1 MKSSVL
7 FSLLAPAGAVT
18 ALAND
23 KDMSLKTRPIMKVV
37 RMLEDMKAELNKELE
52 DDKAVHEMMDCWCS
66 TNEKEKTKAIE
77 LGTSRINELEA
88 LLGET
93 IAKIKEIKSKRKA
106 TQEEQYKDQAALDE
120 AEELRMKENKE
131 FHGAETDLLE
141 AIDATKNAII
151 VLSKH
156 HPELAQIKSIVRML
170 QAAKIPQLMLKSG
183 SFSNLKAQELKDFL
197 TGAATATETS
207 FLQRSPGLA
216 GQSYQ
221 PQSGQIFGILKQ
233 MKEDFDTD
241 LAQEQKAEAKAVE
254 EFKALK
260 ESKLAEIDTAKK
272 AIVQFDQDLAQLGQT
287 NAESLKELEDVEEQ
301 LGMDKEFLKNLQE
314 KCANTDEEFEK
325 RVKSRLEEIAAV
337 EDTIEILNSDDAF
350 ASFDKTVNSFLQVS
364 SQQQEKARRAKAS
377 AVLQKAAR
385 ETNQPKLALIAIS
398 AQLDVFTKVKEE
410 IDKMVAELQ
419 TQQKDEID
427 HRDNCIESLNTNKRD
442 QTAAYDKKDSLETKM
457 ADLEQ
462 SIKTLGE
469 NIEASTQA
477 IAEAQTQMKRRSET
491 REGENAD
498 YQTTVQD
505 QRLTQMILQ
514 KAIDR
519 MSQVYALMQMHQ
531 PGAPHIQ
538 TSGTHTD
545 PGNGPAKFKDNSA
558 KNSGGKRVIAMLDDV
573 MKDSKTMED
582 EAIAAEES
590 AQNAYENFMKDS
602 NKMIISTTKMINDMT
617 EAKAKAKSDLT
628 MAKTD
633 FKQTMAELEGLNN
646 EAGDLHKSCDY
657 LLKNFDLRQQAR
669 AAEIDAL
676 NEAKNILSGMK

>member
-7 FSLLAPAGAVT
+7 FSLVAPAAAVT

-23 KDMSLKTRPIMKVV
+23 KDMTLKTRPIMKIV
-37 RMLEDMKAELNKELE
+37 RMLEDMKVELNKELE

-77 LGTSRINELEA
+77 MGTTRINELEA

-93 IAKIKEIKSKRKA
+93 LAKIKEIKSKRKA
-106 TQEEQYKDQAALDE
+106 TQEDQYKDQAALDE
-120 AEELRMKENKE
+120 AEEIRMKENKE
-131 FHGAETDLLE
+131 FHGTETDLLE

-156 HPELAQIKSIVRML
+156 NPDFAQIRSVARAL
-170 QAAKIPQLMLKSG
+170 QAARVPQLIMKAG
-183 SFSNLKAQELKDFL
+183 AFDDIKAQTLKDFL
-197 TGAATATETS
+197 SGAETS
-207 FLQRSPGLA
+207 FLQRAPGLA

-221 PQSGQIFGILKQ
+221 PASGQIFGILKQ
-233 MKEDFDTD
+233 MKEDFEKD
-241 LAQEQKAEAKAVE
+241 LGEEQAAEKKSVE
-254 EFKALK
+254 EFKQLK

-272 AIVQFDQDLAQLGQT
+272 AIMQFDQDLARLGEQ
-287 NAESLKELEDVEEQ
+287 NAQALKELEDVEEQ
-301 LGMDKEFLKNLQE
+301 LAMDKEFLAKLQE

-337 EDTIEILNSDDAF
+337 EDTIEILNSDESF
-350 ASFDKTVNSFLQVS
+350 SSFDKTSNSFLQVS
-364 SQQQEKARRAKAS
+364 SHEQEKARRSQAA
-377 AVLQKAAR
+377 AVLQKAASQ
-385 ETNQPKLALIAIS
+385 TNQPKLALIAIS
-398 AQLDVFTKVKEE
+398 AQLDAFTKVKEE

-419 TQQKDEID
+419 NQQKDEIA
-427 HRDNCIESLNTNKRD
+427 HRDNCIENLNTNKREM
-442 QTAAYDKKDSLETKM
+442 TAGYDKKESLETKM

-469 NIEASTQA
+469 NIESSTQA
-477 IAEAQTQMKRRSET
+477 IAEAQVQMKRRSET

-519 MSQVYALMQMHQ
+519 MAQVYAMLQMRQ
-531 PGAPHIQ
+531 PGAPHTQ
-538 TSGTHTD
+538 TSATKTD
-545 PGNGPAKFKDNSA
+545 PGNGPAKFKKMKENA
-558 KNSGGKRVIAMLDDV
+558 GGKRVLAMLDDV
-573 MKDSKTMED
+573 MKDSKKMED

-602 NKMIISTTKMINDMT
+602 NKMIIQTTKMINDMT
-617 EAKAKAKSDLT
+617 EAKAKAKSDLI

-633 FKQTMAELEGLNN
+633 FKQTMSELEGLNN

>member
-1 MKSSVL
+1 MKGSLFVSVL
-7 FSLLAPAGAVT
+7 VPAGAVT

-23 KDMSLKTRPIMKVV
+23 QDMSMKTRPIMKVV
-37 RMLEDMKAELNKELE
+37 RMLEDMKTELNQNLE
-52 DDKAVHEMMDCWCS
+52 DDKAAHEMMDCWCT

-77 LGTSRINELEA
+77 MGTTRIAELEA

-93 IAKIKEIKSKRKA
+93 LAKIKEVKSKRKA

-131 FHGAETDLLE
+131 FHGTETDLLE

-156 HPELAQIKSIVRML
+156 NPELAQIRSVVRAL
-170 QAAKIPQLMLKSG
+170 QAARVPQLILKSS
-183 SFSNLKAQELKDFL
+183 SFNNLKAQELKDFL
-197 TGAATATETS
+197 TSAAEPS
-207 FLQRSPGLA
+207 FLQRAPGLA

-233 MKEDFDTD
+233 MKEDFDKD
-241 LAQEQKAEAKAVE
+241 LGEEQKAEAKAVE

-272 AIVQFDQDLAQLGQT
+272 AIIKFDEDLARLGQT
-287 NAESLKELEDVEEQ
+287 NAESLKELEDQEEALADNQ
-301 LGMDKEFLKNLQE
+301 EFLKKLQE
-314 KCANTDEEFEK
+314 KCANTDEEFEQ
-325 RVKSRLEEIAAV
+325 RVKDRLTEIAAV
-337 EDTIEILNSDDAF
+337 EDTIEILNSDESFEA
-350 ASFDKTVNSFLQVS
+350 FDKTVNSFFQVS
-364 SQQQEKARRAKAS
+364 SASTEKARRAQAA
-377 AVLQKAAR
+377 AVLQKAAGQ
-385 ETNQPKLALIAIS
+385 TNQPKLALLAIS
-398 AQLDVFTKVKEE
+398 AQLDVFTKVKAE

-419 TQQKDEID
+419 NQQKDEIA
-427 HRDNCIESLNTNKRD
+427 HRDNCVESLNTNTRE
-442 QTAAYDKKDSLETKM
+442 TTEAYDKKESLETKI

-462 SIKTLGE
+462 AIKTTQE
-469 NIEASTQA
+469 NIEETIKQVG
-477 IAEAQTQMKRRSET
+477 ETKTNMKRRSET
-491 REGENAD
+491 REVENKD
-498 YQTTVQD
+498 YQETVTD

-519 MSQVYALMQMHQ
+519 MSEVYAMLQMRK
-531 PGAPHIQ
+531 PGAPHTQ
-538 TSGTHTD
+538 TSATRTD
-545 PGNGPAKFKDNSA
+545 PGNGPAKFKDNAA
-558 KNSGGKRVIAMLDDV
+558 KNAGGGKVLKMLEDV
-573 MKDSKTMED
+573 MADSKKTENDAINAED
-582 EAIAAEES
+582 S
-590 AQNAYENFMKDS
+590 DQSAYENFMKDS
-602 NKMIISTTKMINDMT
+602 NKFLGNSGRMINDLK
-617 EAKAKAKSDLT
+617 EAKAKAQSDLT

-633 FKQTMAELEGLNN
+633 FKQTMGELEGLNN

>member
-93 IAKIKEIKSKRKA
+93 LAKIKELKSKRKA

-156 HPELAQIKSIVRML
+156 HPELAQIKAVVRML
-170 QAAKIPQLMLKSG
+170 QAAKVPQLMLKSG
-183 SFSNLKAQELKDFL
+183 SFNNLKAQELKDFL
-197 TGAATATETS
+197 TGASSATETS

-254 EFKALK
+254 EFKSLK

-272 AIVQFDQDLAQLGQT
+272 AIVQFDQDLARLGQT

-350 ASFDKTVNSFLQVS
+350 AAFDKTSNSFLQVS
-364 SQQQEKARRAKAS
+364 SQQQEKARRAQAA

-385 ETNQPKLALIAIS
+385 DTNQPKLALIAIS

-442 QTAAYDKKDSLETKM
+442 QTAAYDKKSSLETKM

-462 SIKTLGE
+462 SIKTLGD

-491 REGENAD
+491 REGENSD

-617 EAKAKAKSDLT
+617 EAKSKAKADLI

-633 FKQTMAELEGLNN
+633 FKQTMSELEGLNN

>member
-1 MKSSVL
+1 MKSVV
-7 FSLLAPAGAVT
+7 FSLLVPASAVT
-18 ALAND
+18 ALA
-23 KDMSLKTRPIMKVV
+23 KDEELSLRTRPVMKVV
-37 RMLEDMKAELNKELE
+37 RMLEDMKDQLNKDLE

-77 LGTSRINELEA
+77 LGTARVGELEA

-93 IAKIKEIKSKRKA
+93 LAKIKELKSKRKS
-106 TQEEQYKDQAALDE
+106 TQEEQYANQAALDE

-131 FHGAETDLLE
+131 FHGTETDLLE

-156 HPELAQIKSIVRML
+156 HPELAQIRAVARML
-170 QAAKIPQLMLKSG
+170 QAARVPQLIM
-183 SFSNLKAQELKDFL
+183 KAGTFNSIKARELKDFL
-197 TGAATATETS
+197 SGASSGEAS

-221 PQSGQIFGILKQ
+221 PESGQIFGILKQ
-233 MKEDFDTD
+233 MKEDFDAD
-241 LAQEQKAEAKAVE
+241 LSEEQKAEQKAVA

-272 AIVQFDQDLAQLGQT
+272 AILQYDQDLAAAGEQ
-287 NAESLKELEDVEEQ
+287 NAEALKELEDVEEQ
-301 LGMDKEFLKNLQE
+301 LAMDKEFLEKLKD

-337 EDTIEILNSDDAF
+337 EDTIEILNSDE
-350 ASFDKTVNSFLQVS
+350 SFNNFGKTVDSFFQISTS
-364 SQQQEKARRAKAS
+364 SLEKARRAKA
-377 AVLQKAAR
+377 AEVLQQAAAR
-385 ETNQPKLALIAIS
+385 TNQPKLALLAIS
-398 AQLDVFTKVKEE
+398 AQLDVFTKVKAE

-419 TQQKDEID
+419 TQQKDEIS
-427 HRDNCIESLNTNKRD
+427 HRDNCIDSLNTNKRD
-442 QTAAYDKKDSLETKM
+442 TTAAYDKKASLETKI

-462 SIKTLGE
+462 SIKSLTE

-477 IAEAQTQMKRRSET
+477 IAEAKTQMKRRTDT
-491 REGENAD
+491 REKENFD

-519 MSQVYALMQMHQ
+519 MAQVYALLQARK

-545 PGNGPAKFKDNSA
+545 PGNGPAKFKDNAA
-558 KNSGGKRVIAMLDDV
+558 KNAGGKRVLAMLEEV
-573 MKDSKTMED
+573 MQDSKKTED
-582 EAIAAEES
+582 EAINAEDS

-617 EAKAKAKSDLT
+617 EAKAKARSDMT

-633 FKQTMAELEGLNN
+633 FKQTMSELEGLNN

>member
-1 MKSSVL
+1 MKPAL
-7 FSLLAPAGAVT
+7 IASLLAPASAVT

-37 RMLEDMKAELNKELE
+37 RMLEDMKDELNKDLE
-52 DDKAVHEMMDCWCS
+52 DDKAVHEMMDCWCN

-77 LGTSRINELEA
+77 LGTSRVGELEA

-93 IAKIKEIKSKRKA
+93 VAKIKELKSKRKGV
-106 TQEEQYKDQAALDE
+106 QEDQFRDQAALDE

-131 FHGAETDLLE
+131 FHGTETDLLG

-156 HPELAQIKSIVRML
+156 NPELAQLKSVVRML
-170 QAAKIPQLMLKSG
+170 QAARVPQLMLKSG
-183 SFSNLKAQELKDFL
+183 SFSNIKAEELKDFL
-197 TGAATATETS
+197 SGTVSATETA
-207 FLQRSPGLA
+207 FLQRAPGLA

-233 MKEDFDTD
+233 MKEDFDSD
-241 LAQEQKAEAKAVE
+241 LSQEQKAEQKSVD
-254 EFKALK
+254 EFQALK
-260 ESKLAEIDTAKK
+260 ESKIAEIDTSKK
-272 AIVQFDQDLAQLGQT
+272 AIMQYDQDLARLGEA
-287 NAESLKELEDVEEQ
+287 NAEALKELEDVEEQ
-301 LGMDKEFLKNLQE
+301 LGMDKEFLGKLND
-314 KCANTDEEFEK
+314 KCANTDEEFDQ
-325 RVKSRLEEIAAV
+325 RVKDRLEEIAAV
-337 EDTIEILNSDDAF
+337 EDTIGIVNSDESF
-350 ASFDKTVNSFLQVS
+350 SSFDKTSNSFVQITS
-364 SQQQEKARRAKAS
+364 SSEEKARRAQAA
-377 AVLQKAAR
+377 AVLQKAAGR
-385 ETNQPKLALIAIS
+385 TNQPKLALLAIS
-398 AQLDVFTKVKEE
+398 AQLDVFTKVKAE
-410 IDKMVAELQ
+410 IDKMVVELNA
-419 TQQKDEID
+419 QQKDEID
-427 HRDNCIESLNTNKRD
+427 HRDNCIESLNTNKREN
-442 QTAAYDKKDSLETKM
+442 TAAYDKKTSLETKM

-462 SIKTLGE
+462 SIKSLTE
-469 NIEASTQA
+469 NMEAATAA
-477 IAEAQTQMKRRSET
+477 IAEAQVQMKRRSET

-514 KAIDR
+514 KAVDR
-519 MSQVYALMQMHQ
+519 MAQVYALIELHK
-531 PGAPHIQ
+531 PGAPHVQ

-545 PGNGPAKFKDNSA
+545 PGNGPAKFKGNAA
-558 KNSGGKRVIAMLDDV
+558 KNSGGKRILAMLEDV
-573 MKDSKTMED
+573 MNDSKKIEN
-582 EAIAAEES
+582 EAINAEDS

-602 NKMIISTTKMINDMT
+602 NKMIISTSKMINDMT
-617 EAKAKAKSDLT
+617 EAKAKAKSDFI

-633 FKQTMAELEGLNN
+633 FKQTMSELEGLNN

>member
-18 ALAND
+18 ALAYD

-93 IAKIKEIKSKRKA
+93 LAKIKELKSKRKSV
-106 TQEEQYKDQAALDE
+106 QEEQYKDQAALDE

-156 HPELAQIKSIVRML
+156 HPELAQIKAVVRML

-183 SFSNLKAQELKDFL
+183 SFNNLKAQELKDFL
-197 TGAATATETS
+197 TGASSATETS

-241 LAQEQKAEAKAVE
+241 LGQEQKAEAKAVE

-272 AIVQFDQDLAQLGQT
+272 AIVQFDQDLARLGQT

-301 LGMDKEFLKNLQE
+301 LGMDQEFLKNLQE

-325 RVKSRLEEIAAV
+325 RVKSRLEEIEAV
-337 EDTIEILNSDDAF
+337 EDTIEILNDDKAF
-350 ASFDKTVNSFLQVS
+350 AAFDKTSNSFLQVS
-364 SQQQEKARRAKAS
+364 SQQQEKARRAQAA

-385 ETNQPKLALIAIS
+385 DTNQPKLALIAIS

-442 QTAAYDKKDSLETKM
+442 QTAAYDKKSSLETKI

-491 REGENAD
+491 REGENSD

-558 KNSGGKRVIAMLDDV
+558 KSSGGKRVIAMLDDV

-617 EAKAKAKSDLT
+617 EAKAKAKADLI

-633 FKQTMAELEGLNN
+633 FKQTMSELEGLNN

>member
-1 MKSSVL
+1 
-7 FSLLAPAGAVT
+7 
-18 ALAND
+18 
-23 KDMSLKTRPIMKVV
+23 
-37 RMLEDMKAELNKELE
+37 
-52 DDKAVHEMMDCWCS
+52 
-66 TNEKEKTKAIE
+66 
-77 LGTSRINELEA
+77 
-88 LLGET
+88 
-93 IAKIKEIKSKRKA
+93 
-106 TQEEQYKDQAALDE
+106 
-120 AEELRMKENKE
+120 
-131 FHGAETDLLE
+131 
-141 AIDATKNAII
+141 
-151 VLSKH
+151 
-156 HPELAQIKSIVRML
+156 
-170 QAAKIPQLMLKSG
+170 
-183 SFSNLKAQELKDFL
+183 
-197 TGAATATETS
+197 
-207 FLQRSPGLA
+207 
-216 GQSYQ
+216 
-221 PQSGQIFGILKQ
+221 
-233 MKEDFDTD
+233 
-241 LAQEQKAEAKAVE
+241 
-254 EFKALK
+254 LK

-287 NAESLKELEDVEEQ
+287 NAEALKELEDVEEQ

-364 SQQQEKARRAKAS
+364 SQQQEKARRAQAA

-385 ETNQPKLALIAIS
+385 DTNQPKLALIAIS

-419 TQQKDEID
+419 AQQKDEID

-442 QTAAYDKKDSLETKM
+442 QTAAYDKKASLETKM

-519 MSQVYALMQMHQ
+519 MSQVYALMQLHQ

-545 PGNGPAKFKDNSA
+545 PGNGPAKFKDNAA

-633 FKQTMAELEGLNN
+633 FKQTMSELEGLNN

>member
-7 FSLLAPAGAVT
+7 LSLLAPAGAVT
-18 ALAND
+18 ALGKD
-23 KDMSLKTRPIMKVV
+23 QDMSLKTRPIMKIV
-37 RMLEDMKAELNKELE
+37 RMLEDMKVELNKELE
-52 DDKAVHEMMDCWCS
+52 DDKAVHEMLDCWCT

-77 LGTSRINELEA
+77 MGSARITELEA

-93 IAKIKEIKSKRKA
+93 IAKINELKSKRKGI
-106 TQEEQYKDQAALDE
+106 QEDQYKDQSALDE

-131 FHGAETDLLE
+131 FHGTETDLLE
-141 AIDATKNAII
+141 AIAATKNAII

-156 HPELAQIKSIVRML
+156 NPELAQIKSVVRAL
-170 QAAKIPQLMLKSG
+170 QAARVPQMILKST
-183 SFSNLKAQELKDFL
+183 SFNGLKAQELKDFL
-197 TGAATATETS
+197 TGAVSATETS
-207 FLQRSPGLA
+207 FLAMPGA
-216 GQSYQ
+216 QSYA

-233 MKEDFDTD
+233 MKEDFEAD
-241 LAQEQKAEAKAVE
+241 LGQETKSEQKSVE

-260 ESKLAEIDTAKK
+260 ASKLSEIDTAKK
-272 AIVQFDQDLAQLGQT
+272 SIIQFDQDLARLGQT

-301 LGMDKEFLKNLQE
+301 LGMDQEFLKTLQG

-337 EDTIEILNSDDAF
+337 EDTIKILNSDESF
-350 ASFDKTVNSFLQVS
+350 ANFDKTQNSFLQFS
-364 SQQQEKARRAKAS
+364 STQEEKARRARAVD
-377 AVLQKAAR
+377 VLQKAAR
-385 ETNQPKLALIAIS
+385 QNNQPKLALIAIS
-398 AQLDVFTKVKEE
+398 AQLDVFTKVKVE

-419 TQQKDEID
+419 NQQKDEIA

-442 QTAAYDKKDSLETKM
+442 TTEGYDKKESLETKM

-462 SIKTLGE
+462 SIKSTGE
-469 NIEASTQA
+469 NIELSTQA
-477 IAEAQTQMKRRSET
+477 IAEGQVQMKRRSET

-519 MSQVYALMQMHQ
+519 MTQVYALLQSRQ
-531 PGAPHIQ
+531 PGAPHTQ
-538 TSGTHTD
+538 TSATHTD
-545 PGNGPAKFKDNSA
+545 PGNGPAKFKKMKENA
-558 KNSGGKRVIAMLDDV
+558 GGKRVMAMLDDV
-573 MKDSKTMED
+573 MQDSKKMED

-590 AQNAYENFMKDS
+590 SQGAYENFMKDS
-602 NKMIISTTKMINDMT
+602 NKMIIQTSKMINDMT
-617 EAKAKAKSDLT
+617 EARAKAKSDFT

-633 FKQTMAELEGLNN
+633 FKQTMGQLEGLNS

-657 LLKNFDLRQQAR
+657 LLKNFDLRQEAR

>member
-93 IAKIKEIKSKRKA
+93 LAKIKELKSKRKA
-106 TQEEQYKDQAALDE
+106 IQEEQYKDQAALDE

-156 HPELAQIKSIVRML
+156 HPELAQIKAVVRML
-170 QAAKIPQLMLKSG
+170 QAAKVPQLMLKSG
-183 SFSNLKAQELKDFL
+183 SFNNLKAQELKDFL
-197 TGAATATETS
+197 TGASSATETS

-254 EFKALK
+254 EFKSLK

-272 AIVQFDQDLAQLGQT
+272 AIVQFDQDLARLGQT

-350 ASFDKTVNSFLQVS
+350 AAFDKTSNSFLQVS
-364 SQQQEKARRAKAS
+364 SQQQEKARRAQAA

-385 ETNQPKLALIAIS
+385 DTNQPKLALIAIS

-442 QTAAYDKKDSLETKM
+442 QTAAYDKKSSLETKM

-462 SIKTLGE
+462 SIKTLGD

-491 REGENAD
+491 REGENSD

-617 EAKAKAKSDLT
+617 EAKSKAKADLI

-633 FKQTMAELEGLNN
+633 FKQTMSELEGLNN

>member
-1 MKSSVL
+1 M
-7 FSLLAPAGAVT
+7 
-18 ALAND
+18 
-23 KDMSLKTRPIMKVV
+23 
-37 RMLEDMKAELNKELE
+37 
-52 DDKAVHEMMDCWCS
+52 
-66 TNEKEKTKAIE
+66 
-77 LGTSRINELEA
+77 
-88 LLGET
+88 
-93 IAKIKEIKSKRKA
+93 
-106 TQEEQYKDQAALDE
+106 
-120 AEELRMKENKE
+120 
-131 FHGAETDLLE
+131 
-141 AIDATKNAII
+141 
-151 VLSKH
+151 
-156 HPELAQIKSIVRML
+156 
-170 QAAKIPQLMLKSG
+170 
-183 SFSNLKAQELKDFL
+183 
-197 TGAATATETS
+197 
-207 FLQRSPGLA
+207 
-216 GQSYQ
+216 
-221 PQSGQIFGILKQ
+221 
-233 MKEDFDTD
+233 
-241 LAQEQKAEAKAVE
+241 
-254 EFKALK
+254 
-260 ESKLAEIDTAKK
+260 
-272 AIVQFDQDLAQLGQT
+272 
-287 NAESLKELEDVEEQ
+287 
-301 LGMDKEFLKNLQE
+301 
-314 KCANTDEEFEK
+314 
-325 RVKSRLEEIAAV
+325 
-337 EDTIEILNSDDAF
+337 
-350 ASFDKTVNSFLQVS
+350 
-364 SQQQEKARRAKAS
+364 
-377 AVLQKAAR
+377 LQKAAR

-419 TQQKDEID
+419 AQQKDEID

-442 QTAAYDKKDSLETKM
+442 QTAAYDKKASLETKM

-519 MSQVYALMQMHQ
+519 MSQVYALMQVHQ

-538 TSGTHTD
+538 TSATHTD
-545 PGNGPAKFKDNSA
+545 PGNGPAKFKNNAA
-558 KNSGGKRVIAMLDDV
+558 KSSGGKRVIAMLDDV

-617 EAKAKAKSDLT
+617 EAKAKAKSDLI

-633 FKQTMAELEGLNN
+633 FKQTMSELEGLNN

>member
-93 IAKIKEIKSKRKA
+93 IAKIKELKSKRKSI
-106 TQEEQYKDQAALDE
+106 QEEQYKDQAALDE

-141 AIDATKNAII
+141 AIDATKNALI

-156 HPELAQIKSIVRML
+156 HPELAQIKAVVRML

-183 SFSNLKAQELKDFL
+183 SFNNLKAQELKDFL
-197 TGAATATETS
+197 TGASSATETS

-241 LAQEQKAEAKAVE
+241 LGQEQKAEAKAVE

-272 AIVQFDQDLAQLGQT
+272 AIVQFDQDLARLGQT

-301 LGMDKEFLKNLQE
+301 LGMDQEFLKNLQE

-325 RVKSRLEEIAAV
+325 RVKSRLEEIEAV
-337 EDTIEILNSDDAF
+337 EDTIEILNDDKAF
-350 ASFDKTVNSFLQVS
+350 AAFDKTSNSFLQVS
-364 SQQQEKARRAKAS
+364 SQQQEKARRAQAA

-385 ETNQPKLALIAIS
+385 DTNQPKLALIAIS

-442 QTAAYDKKDSLETKM
+442 QTAAYDKKSSLETKM

-462 SIKTLGE
+462 SIKTLGD

-558 KNSGGKRVIAMLDDV
+558 KSSGGKRVIAMLDDV

-617 EAKAKAKSDLT
+617 EAKAKAKADLI

-633 FKQTMAELEGLNN
+633 FKQTMSELEGLNN

>member
-93 IAKIKEIKSKRKA
+93 IAKIKELKSKRKSI
-106 TQEEQYKDQAALDE
+106 QEEQYKDQAALDE

-156 HPELAQIKSIVRML
+156 HPELAQIKAVVRML

-183 SFSNLKAQELKDFL
+183 SFNNLKAQELKDFL
-197 TGAATATETS
+197 TGASSATETS

-241 LAQEQKAEAKAVE
+241 LGQEQKAEAKAVE

-272 AIVQFDQDLAQLGQT
+272 AIVQFDQDLARLGQT

-301 LGMDKEFLKNLQE
+301 LGMDQEFLKNLQE

-325 RVKSRLEEIAAV
+325 RVKSRLEEIEAV
-337 EDTIEILNSDDAF
+337 EDTIEILNDDKAF
-350 ASFDKTVNSFLQVS
+350 AAFDKTSNSFLQVS
-364 SQQQEKARRAKAS
+364 SQQQEKARRAQAA

-385 ETNQPKLALIAIS
+385 DTNQPKLALIAIS

-442 QTAAYDKKDSLETKM
+442 QTAAYDKKSSLETKI
-457 ADLEQ
+457 ADLDQ
-462 SIKTLGE
+462 SIKTLGD

-545 PGNGPAKFKDNSA
+545 PGNGPAKFKGNSA
-558 KNSGGKRVIAMLDDV
+558 KSSGGKRVIAMLDDV

-617 EAKAKAKSDLT
+617 EAKAKAKADLI

-633 FKQTMAELEGLNN
+633 FKQTMSELEGLNN

>member
-93 IAKIKEIKSKRKA
+93 IAKIRELKSKRKSI
-106 TQEEQYKDQAALDE
+106 QEEQYKDQAALGE

-156 HPELAQIKSIVRML
+156 HPELAQIKAVVRML
-170 QAAKIPQLMLKSG
+170 QAAKIPQLVLKSG
-183 SFSNLKAQELKDFL
+183 SFNNLKAQELKDFL
-197 TGAATATETS
+197 TGASSATETS
-207 FLQRSPGLA
+207 FLQRSPGLS

-241 LAQEQKAEAKAVE
+241 LSQEQKAEAKAVA

-272 AIVQFDQDLAQLGQT
+272 AIVQFDQDLARLGQT

-301 LGMDKEFLKNLQE
+301 LGMDQEFLKTLQE

-325 RVKSRLEEIAAV
+325 RVKSRLEEIEAV
-337 EDTIEILNSDDAF
+337 EDTIEILNDDKAF
-350 ASFDKTVNSFLQVS
+350 AAFDKTSNSFLQVS
-364 SQQQEKARRAKAS
+364 SQQQEKVRRAQAV

-385 ETNQPKLALIAIS
+385 DTNQPKLALIAIS

-442 QTAAYDKKDSLETKM
+442 QTAAYDKKSSLETKM

-462 SIKTLGE
+462 SLKTLGD

-491 REGENAD
+491 REGENSD

-531 PGAPHIQ
+531 PGAPHTQ

-558 KNSGGKRVIAMLDDV
+558 KSSGGKRIIAMLDDV

-590 AQNAYENFMKDS
+590 AQSAYENFMKDS

-617 EAKAKAKSDLT
+617 EAKAKAKADLI

-633 FKQTMAELEGLNN
+633 FKQTMSELEGLNN

>member
-1 MKSSVL
+1 MKSLVL
-7 FSLLAPAGAVT
+7 FSLLAPTGAVT

-37 RMLEDMKAELNKELE
+37 RMLEDMKVELNKELE
-52 DDKAVHEMMDCWCS
+52 DDKAVHEMLDCWCT

-77 LGTSRINELEA
+77 MGTTRVAELEA

-93 IAKIKEIKSKRKA
+93 LAKIKELKSKRKA
-106 TQEEQYKDQAALDE
+106 TQEDQYKDQAALDE

-131 FHGAETDLLE
+131 FHGTETDLLE

-156 HPELAQIKSIVRML
+156 NPALAQLKSVARML
-170 QAAKIPQLMLKSG
+170 QAARVPQLI
-183 SFSNLKAQELKDFL
+183 LKAGAFDSIKAQQLKDFL
-197 TGAATATETS
+197 SGAETS

-221 PQSGQIFGILKQ
+221 PASGQIFGILKQ
-233 MKEDFDTD
+233 MKEDFDKD
-241 LAQEQKAEAKAVE
+241 LGEEQASEKKAVE

-272 AIVQFDQDLAQLGQT
+272 AIMQFDQDLARLGEQ
-287 NAESLKELEDVEEQ
+287 NADALKELEDVEEQ
-301 LGMDKEFLKNLQE
+301 LAMDKEFLEKLQGR
-314 KCANTDEEFEK
+314 CANTDEVFDK

-337 EDTIEILNSDDAF
+337 EDTIEILNSDESFQA
-350 ASFDKTVNSFLQVS
+350 FDKTSNSFLQVS
-364 SQQQEKARRAKAS
+364 SQQQEQARRAQAA
-377 AVLQKAAR
+377 AVLQRAAAQH
-385 ETNQPKLALIAIS
+385 NQPKLALIAIS
-398 AQLDVFTKVKEE
+398 AQLDVFTKVKAE

-419 TQQKDEID
+419 VQQKDEIE
-427 HRDNCIESLNTNKRD
+427 HRDNCIADLNTNKRD
-442 QTAAYDKKDSLETKM
+442 QTAGYDKKESLETKM

-462 SIKTLGE
+462 SIKTFAQ
-469 NIEASTQA
+469 NIKDSTAA
-477 IAEAQTQMKRRSET
+477 IAEAQVQMKRRSET
-491 REGENAD
+491 REGENGD
-498 YQTTVQD
+498 YQTTVLD

-519 MSQVYALMQMHQ
+519 MSQVYAMLQMRK

-545 PGNGPAKFKDNSA
+545 PGNGPAKFKKMEENA
-558 KNSGGKRVIAMLDDV
+558 GGKRVLAMLDDV
-573 MKDSKTMED
+573 MKDSKNMED

-602 NKMIISTTKMINDMT
+602 NKMIIQTTKMINDMT
-617 EAKAKAKSDLT
+617 EARAKAKSDLT

-633 FKQTMAELEGLNN
+633 FKQTMGELEGLNN

>member
-7 FSLLAPAGAVT
+7 FSLLAPTGAVT

-23 KDMSLKTRPIMKVV
+23 QDLSLKTRPIMKIV
-37 RMLEDMKAELNKELE
+37 RMLEDMKVELNKELE
-52 DDKAVHEMMDCWCS
+52 DDKAVHEMLDCWCT

-77 LGTSRINELEA
+77 MGTARISELEA

-93 IAKIKEIKSKRKA
+93 IAKIKETKSKRKSV
-106 TQEEQYKDQAALDE
+106 QEDMYKDQAALDE

-131 FHGAETDLLE
+131 FHGTETDLLQ

-156 HPELAQIKSIVRML
+156 HPSMAQLKSVQGLLM
-170 QAAKIPQLMLKSG
+170 AARVPQLILKAGSFDNLKS
-183 SFSNLKAQELKDFL
+183 QQLKDFL
-197 TGAATATETS
+197 SGTETA

-221 PQSGQIFGILKQ
+221 PASGQIFGILKQ
-233 MKEDFDTD
+233 MKEDFDKD
-241 LAQEQKAEAKAVE
+241 LGEEQASEKKSVA

-260 ESKLAEIDTAKK
+260 ESKIAEIDTAKK
-272 AIVQFDQDLAQLGQT
+272 SIMQFDQDLARLGEQ
-287 NAESLKELEDVEEQ
+287 NAEALKELEDVEEQ
-301 LGMDKEFLKNLQE
+301 LAMDKEFLETLNK
-314 KCANTDEEFEK
+314 KCANTDTEFEK

-337 EDTIEILNSDDAF
+337 EDTIAILNSDE
-350 ASFDKTVNSFLQVS
+350 SFGAMDKSVNSFLQVS
-364 SQQQEKARRAKAS
+364 SQQQEQARRAQAA
-377 AVLQKAAR
+377 AVLQRAAGK
-385 ETNQPKLALIAIS
+385 TGQPKLALLAIS
-398 AQLDVFTKVKEE
+398 AQLDAFTKVKVE
-410 IDKMVAELQ
+410 IDKMVAQLKI
-419 TQQKDEID
+419 QQEDEIV
-427 HRDNCIESLNTNKRD
+427 HRDNCIENLNTNKREM
-442 QTAAYDKKDSLETKM
+442 TAGYDKKESLETKI

-462 SIKTLGE
+462 SIKSLAE
-469 NIEASTQA
+469 NIDATTAA
-477 IAEAQTQMKRRSET
+477 IAEAQVQMKRRSET
-491 REGENAD
+491 REGENGD

-519 MSQVYALMQMHQ
+519 MTQVYALMQMRK
-531 PGAPHIQ
+531 PGAPHTQ
-538 TSGTHTD
+538 TSATHTD
-545 PGNGPAKFKDNSA
+545 PGNGPAKFKKMKENA
-558 KNSGGKRVIAMLDDV
+558 GGKRVLSMLDDV
-573 MKDSKTMED
+573 MQDSKKMED

-602 NKMIISTTKMINDMT
+602 NKMIIQSSKMINDMT
-617 EAKAKAKSDLT
+617 EARAKAKSDLT

-633 FKQTMAELEGLNN
+633 FKQTMGELEGLND

-657 LLKNFDLRQQAR
+657 LLKNFDLRQSAR
-669 AAEIDAL
+669 ASEIDAL